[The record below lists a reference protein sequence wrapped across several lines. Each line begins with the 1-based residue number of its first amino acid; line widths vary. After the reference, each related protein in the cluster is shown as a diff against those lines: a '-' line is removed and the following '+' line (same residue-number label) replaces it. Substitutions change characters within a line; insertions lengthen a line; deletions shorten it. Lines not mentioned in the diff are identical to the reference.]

1 MIKYN
6 KIITEKSNYFL
17 IYLYNILFK
26 LIYGIKIN
34 KKQLVIYV
42 FPYKIIN
49 CLVFLK
55 YNSIT
60 NLSSL
65 VDIVVV
71 DNISYNNNNRFELT
85 YVF

>member
-55 YNSIT
+55 YKGIHY
-60 NLSSL
+60 L
-65 VDIVVV
+65 
-71 DNISYNNNNRFELT
+71 
-85 YVF
+85 